1 MHVEVQSITPPL
13 PNRSRSA
20 VATAKITIHCVVD
33 HAFTVDDVTIM
44 RTDAGD
50 LWVAMP
56 RRKTPGGTY
65 VPFIS
70 LSVKMKRAID
80 DVVLPGAEK
89 WLAAQSASAQPF
101 DGGAR

>member
-1 MHVEVQSITPPL
+1 MHVEVQSIAPPL

-20 VATAKITIHCVVD
+20 VATARITIHCVVD

-65 VPFIS
+65 VPFIT

-80 DVVLPGAEK
+80 DVVLPRAEK
-89 WLAAQSASAQPF
+89 WLAAQTSAQSEVSR
-101 DGGAR
+101 G